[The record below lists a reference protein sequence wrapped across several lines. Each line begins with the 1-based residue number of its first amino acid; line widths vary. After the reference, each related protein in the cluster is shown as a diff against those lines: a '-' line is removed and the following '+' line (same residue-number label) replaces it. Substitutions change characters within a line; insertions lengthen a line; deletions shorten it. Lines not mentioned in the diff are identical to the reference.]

1 MKDTFLDKEF
11 PKANLLEIKLIGFSK
26 YHWLPFYTRL
36 ANCGHLYIYPLSI
49 TWRLPWH
56 PLACWN
62 KGWDA
67 CFRKENK
74 LNLNPIT
81 HNRKFRD
88 LWDKNLGEFYE

>member
-11 PKANLLEIKLIGFSK
+11 PKANLLEIKWIGFSK

-36 ANCGHLYIYPLSI
+36 ANCGQLYLYPLSI
-49 TWRLPWH
+49 TWRLHWH

-67 CFRKENK
+67 CFRKENC
-74 LNLNPIT
+74 
-81 HNRKFRD
+81 
-88 LWDKNLGEFYE
+88 LGEYSELNAKESTEKEG